1 MLKRVTG
8 ALFEADAGSRIQLVV
23 QARSNNG
30 TEAARFEYDSI
41 VLPAQTILGHPGCTF
56 AVVPAIRQFEAIVV
70 FDPAA
75 PAGARYDLFEVN
87 SAGGL
92 TALGENV
99 TSGASAPLIGF
110 GVDGLRV
117 AVAPMGLT
125 RGARDENDA
134 PPAEQRRAA
143 SPPKKRGAVRKR
155 ALAPKK
161 QASAAT
167 TSKTKKAKAPARA
180 RKQAKQ
186 ATGRSRKRR

>member
-30 TEAARFEYDSI
+30 TEAARFEYDST

-110 GVDGLRV
+110 GVDGVRV
-117 AVAPMGLT
+117 AVAPME
-125 RGARDENDA
+125 RDESDA

-143 SPPKKRGAVRKR
+143 SPPKKRGATRKR
-155 ALAPKK
+155 PLAPKK
-161 QASAAT
+161 QASAAK
-167 TSKTKKAKAPARA
+167 TSKTKNAKAPARA
-180 RKQAKQ
+180 RRQAKQ

>member
-30 TEAARFEYDSI
+30 TEAARFEYDST

-110 GVDGLRV
+110 GVDGVRV
-117 AVAPMGLT
+117 AVAPMERDEKRRTAGGAAPWRVAAEDT
-125 RGARDENDA
+125 RGGQEAGAGAEETGERSEDVEDEESENAGTSQGTSETGD
-134 PPAEQRRAA
+134 
-143 SPPKKRGAVRKR
+143 R
-155 ALAPKK
+155 AL
-161 QASAAT
+161 QEE
-167 TSKTKKAKAPARA
+167 
-180 RKQAKQ
+180 
-186 ATGRSRKRR
+186 RR

>member
-8 ALFEADAGSRIQLVV
+8 ALFEADAGSQIQLVV

-30 TEAARFEYDSI
+30 TEAARFEYDST

-70 FDPAA
+70 FDPGA

-110 GVDGLRV
+110 GVDGVRV
-117 AVAPMGLT
+117 AVAPMGPT
-125 RGARDENDA
+125 RGARDASDT
-134 PPAEQRRAA
+134 PPAEQRRA
-143 SPPKKRGAVRKR
+143 SPPKKRGAVKKR
-155 ALAPKK
+155 ALAPRKRAGAAKTPKSKK
-161 QASAAT
+161 E
-167 TSKTKKAKAPARA
+167 KTPARA
-180 RKQAKQ
+180 KGQTKQ
-186 ATGRSRKRR
+186 ATGRSRNRR